1 MTPSTISSDKIAAL
15 RALLSEVPAAS
26 SYAPTSEA
34 LNRAKE
40 LDEKK
45 IVEVLS
51 HFLSMPQA
59 TMTLAN
65 PVLYNANVKCGDDDV
80 TLAIRSYSVRGI
92 IAEHEIVSGELSAP
106 GLIFA
111 GLFGR
116 RAQTMED
123 GTREEDVL
131 CAWIQREFEGALHS
145 TEEDGL
151 LVQVARFVHQ
161 YPGSGPELAL
171 QFFVAKRRAELS
183 VKGVG
188 DHGVNTDRAP
198 NSLLDEMVSE
208 HMHSVAVGCVSMYC
222 NHELRRNAELTAE
235 ALVESA
241 RTFITGE
248 LAQGKTAFE
257 VCYSCLL
264 GRSATPVESNILERM
279 GMIQM
284 HHGSAGSNMVAR
296 FLASLH
302 CNSVLEF
309 FAACQTTLDSKRHF
323 GAIHDMTELIR
334 RLEKAPEDKHVDMIR
349 QEVLTGGLPTFGHPH
364 ISAAG
369 RGGTIQ
375 QDPRAAVYLSPVLD
389 AIDNGDLQPTGKQVK
404 RLALIQ
410 RIYRTALVEGIVK
423 PGKEGSEPLRL
434 TPNTDFGAWT
444 VQEILGIH
452 DNDRTFLTYV
462 YRAFGWMMDARE
474 QLQLKIIR
482 PVIAADPSIVPK
494 PDGVDII
501 PNVVTKLHNR
511 LAAEAPAFGKQ

>member
-1 MTPSTISSDKIAAL
+1 MTHSTASSAKIGAL
-15 RALLSEVPAAS
+15 RELLAEVPAPS
-26 SYAPTSEA
+26 TYAPTSEA

-40 LDEKK
+40 LDEPE
-45 IVEVLS
+45 IVAALGR
-51 HFLSMPQA
+51 FLSMPQA

-65 PVLYNANVKCGDDDV
+65 PVLYNAAIKCGDDDV
-80 TLAIRSYSVRGI
+80 NLAIRSYSVRGI
-92 IAEHEIVSGELSAP
+92 VAEHEIVSGKLSAP

-116 RAQTMED
+116 RAGTMDD
-123 GTREEDVL
+123 GTSEEDVL

-145 TEEDGL
+145 SEADGL
-151 LVQVARFVHQ
+151 LAQVARFVHQ
-161 YPGSGPELAL
+161 YPGSGPELAM
-171 QFFVAKRRAELS
+171 QYFVAMRRAKLATKE
-183 VKGVG
+183 VG
-188 DHGVNTDRAP
+188 DHGINTDRSAG
-198 NSLLDEMVSE
+198 SLLDEMVSE
-208 HMHSVAVGCVSMYC
+208 HMVTVAVGCVSMYC
-222 NHELRRNAELTAE
+222 NHQLRDNPQHTAE
-235 ALVESA
+235 ELVAAA
-241 RTFITGE
+241 RSFITGE
-248 LAQGKTAFE
+248 LAKGKTAFE
-257 VCYSCLL
+257 VSYSCLL
-264 GRSATPVESNILERM
+264 GRSATPVENNILERM

-309 FAACQTTLDSKRHF
+309 FAACQITLDSKRHF

-334 RLEKAPEDKHVDMIR
+334 RLEKAPEEKHAEMIR
-349 QEVLTGGLPTFGHPH
+349 QEVFSGGLPTFGHPH

-389 AIDNGDLQPTGKQVK
+389 AIDNGDLEPTGNQVK

-410 RIYRTALVEGIVK
+410 RIYRTALVEGIIK
-423 PGKEGSEPLRL
+423 PGKEDSEPLRL

-482 PVIAADPSIVPK
+482 PVIAPDPSIVPK
-494 PDGVDII
+494 PDGVDIM
-501 PNVVTKLHNR
+501 PKVVTKLHNR
-511 LAAEAPAFGKQ
+511 LAGAAPAFAKQ

>member
-1 MTPSTISSDKIAAL
+1 MTSNALTSAKIGAL
-15 RALLSEVPAAS
+15 RELLAEVPAAS
-26 SYAPTSEA
+26 AHAPTSEA
-34 LNRAKE
+34 LQRAKE
-40 LDEKK
+40 LNETQ
-45 IVEVLS
+45 IAEVIGR
-51 HFLSMPQA
+51 FLSMPQA

-65 PVLYNANVKCGDDDV
+65 PVLYNAPVQCGEDEV
-80 TLAIRSYSVRGI
+80 TLAIRSYSIRGI
-92 IAEHEIVSGELSAP
+92 VDEHEIVSGALSAQ
-106 GLIFA
+106 GLLFA

-116 RAQTMED
+116 RAGTMED
-123 GTREEDVL
+123 GTREEEVL
-131 CAWIQREFEGALHS
+131 GTWIQREFEGALHAA
-145 TEEDGL
+145 EADGL
-151 LVQVARFVHQ
+151 ITQVARFVHQ

-171 QFFVAKRRAELS
+171 QYFIAKRRAELAA
-183 VKGVG
+183 KGVG
-188 DHGVNTDRAP
+188 DHGVNTDRSAG
-198 NSLLDEMVSE
+198 SLLDEMLSE
-208 HMHSVAVGCVSMYC
+208 HMFIVAVGCVSMFC
-222 NHELRRNAELTAE
+222 NHELRRRPESTAT
-235 ALVESA
+235 ALVEAA
-241 RTFITGE
+241 RTFLTGE
-248 LAQGKTAFE
+248 LAAGKTAFE

-309 FAACQTTLDSKRHF
+309 FAACQITLDSKRHF

-334 RLEKAPEDKHVDMIR
+334 RMEKAPEEEHAAMIL

-364 ISAAG
+364 ISAAS

-389 AIDNGDLQPTGKQVK
+389 ALDNGDLVPTDKQAR

-423 PGKEGSEPLRL
+423 PGKEDSEPLRL

-482 PVIAADPSIVPK
+482 PVIAADPAIVPK
-494 PDGVDII
+494 PDGVDVI
-501 PNVVTKLHNR
+501 PKVVTKLHNR
-511 LAAEAPAFGKQ
+511 LASEKAAFSKQ